1 MITLIL
7 VSLVVT
13 STSLNVYGIYKYH
26 TIKEEKKDIYE
37 KYNRLKNM
45 RRLQQKYG
53 ILY

>member
-7 VSLVVT
+7 VSLVLT
-13 STSLNVYGIYKYH
+13 STSLNVYGIYKYRS
-26 TIKEEKKDIYE
+26 IQEEKKDIFE

-45 RRLQQKYG
+45 RRIQEKYG